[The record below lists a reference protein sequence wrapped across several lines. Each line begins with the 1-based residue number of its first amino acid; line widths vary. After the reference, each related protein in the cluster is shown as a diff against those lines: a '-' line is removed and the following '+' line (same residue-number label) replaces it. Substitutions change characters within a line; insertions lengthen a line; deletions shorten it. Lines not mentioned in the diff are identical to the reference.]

1 MDISPDLHFMDLGL
15 EGAGRVL
22 GEPLPPAPPP
32 PLHTIPPDG
41 VVQLSNFVYLL
52 SVYTM
57 LY

>member
-1 MDISPDLHFMDLGL
+1 MDISPDLHFMVLGL

-32 PLHTIPPDG
+32 PSTLPPDG